1 MSIELTSRDTWEDS
15 IRDEV
20 RYSTNKCERLL
31 SDMRAKRLRD
41 PIVDQ
46 ALLDAVI
53 KEVRSLQA
61 RVDVR

>member
-1 MSIELTSRDTWEDS
+1 MSTELTSRDTWEDS